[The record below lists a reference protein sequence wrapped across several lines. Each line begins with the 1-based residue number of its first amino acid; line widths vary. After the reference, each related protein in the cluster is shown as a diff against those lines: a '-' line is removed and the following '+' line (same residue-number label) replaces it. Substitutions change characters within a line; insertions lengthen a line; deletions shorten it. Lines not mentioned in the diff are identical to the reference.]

1 MYGVSVVSRLNILQ
15 MIRNR
20 KSNIENDALATRPEI
35 LEAARRY
42 SQKARARM

>member
-1 MYGVSVVSRLNILQ
+1 MYGMSAVSRLNILQ

-20 KSNIENDALATRPEI
+20 KYSIYIDALATRPEI

-42 SQKARARM
+42 SQKARAMT